1 MFNPIE
7 AITSEIFRHKE
18 VMWLAVVKII
28 LSTGLEMMH
37 HLIISSDCCKYM
49 EEVQMVLSLSSSKDA
64 LTHVVSQVCRV
75 NCHQYLPC
83 QCRPSRKRRTT
94 SHRYLSIVGHGFS
107 SQRNIRNQ
115 KELYTIIHIHLHT
128 YMIWFDQEFLNHD
141 NCCLRHSS
149 PNRNCGH
156 VGKSEREV
164 WKWPAGRESGLCRES
179 LPTFF
184 WTKREPKVQP
194 TQWYVRANAKEWE
207 TEKWWLVCFQTLT
220 NLAFSELKKR
230 AKHLETPAHQV
241 GSNAP
246 HVYIYIYLY
255 MPWFEW

>member
-149 PNRNCGH
+149 PNRNCGMLWTCWEIRKRS
-156 VGKSEREV
+156 VKMTSWPRVGAMSGKS
-164 WKWPAGRESGLCRES
+164 PN
-179 LPTFF
+179 FF
-184 WTKREPKVQP
+184 LDQKRTQSSANPVICQSKREGVRNGKVMAG
-194 TQWYVRANAKEWE
+194 VFSNLNKFGIFGAKEKSE
-207 TEKWWLVCFQTLT
+207 T
-220 NLAFSELKKR
+220 SR
-230 AKHLETPAHQV
+230 
-241 GSNAP
+241 NASP
-246 HVYIYIYLY
+246 SSR
-255 MPWFEW
+255 E

>member
-1 MFNPIE
+1 MIWSCSCLQQEAAKEYLNILPKAPSKQFMFNPIE

-18 VMWLAVVKII
+18 VMWLALVKIL

-107 SQRNIRNQ
+107 SQRNIRNIQ
-115 KELYTIIHIHLHT
+115 IYIHLHT
-128 YMIWFDQEFLNHD
+128 YIIWFDQDLFQSWQL
-141 NCCLRHSS
+141 LFASF
-149 PNRNCGH
+149 
-156 VGKSEREV
+156 
-164 WKWPAGRESGLCRES
+164 ES
-179 LPTFF
+179 
-184 WTKREPKVQP
+184 
-194 TQWYVRANAKEWE
+194 
-207 TEKWWLVCFQTLT
+207 
-220 NLAFSELKKR
+220 
-230 AKHLETPAHQV
+230 
-241 GSNAP
+241 
-246 HVYIYIYLY
+246 
-255 MPWFEW
+255 